1 MGLFTAIL
9 AILGLIF
16 ALAAIAALWLVA
28 VWRVYRLNREEPEH
42 IRVRTRDGWGLTL
55 YHRKPRERLFEEP
68 VLLCHGLAANYRN
81 LDFEPPWSLAQYL
94 ADAGFECFSVDW
106 RGTGRS
112 RYAPKGKRVTDY
124 NVDDHI
130 LEDAPAFIEEALSR
144 TGARRVFWLGHS
156 LGGLVGYGVAGTET
170 AEKLAGIVTLGSPA
184 FFRYPRYMHRIIRF
198 AMVLGWPRAV
208 RQRLFS
214 VATAPFLGHIALP
227 LTDVVFNPDHIAPR
241 EQRKIYAQVVSSVSF
256 GVLKQFD
263 GWLHGDCFCS
273 MDGRVDY
280 RAGMARMN
288 VPLLVTGGSVDRL
301 APPEVVQS
309 AWELAGSTDK
319 TLMIFGTA
327 NGDRL
332 DYGHGDLIF
341 GVGAPIEVFPRIR
354 TWLEARATRRS
365 STGSG

>member
-1 MGLFTAIL
+1 MSYLNNFNYQ
-9 AILGLIF
+9 ILGQK
-16 ALAAIAALWLVA
+16 ANPKLVFLHGLMGFGSN
-28 VWRVYRLNREEPEH
+28 WRTMARHFEERYEILLYDQRGHGRSFQPAEYRLDDYADDLDKITAEL
-42 IRVRTRDGWGLTL
+42 GWTS
-55 YHRKPRERLFEEP
+55 F
-68 VLLCHGLAANYRN
+68 
-81 LDFEPPWSLAQYL
+81 
-94 ADAGFECFSVDW
+94 
-106 RGTGRS
+106 
-112 RYAPKGKRVTDY
+112 
-124 NVDDHI
+124 I
-130 LEDAPAFIEEALSR
+130 L
-144 TGARRVFWLGHS
+144 VGHS

-214 VATAPFLGHIALP
+214 VATAPFLGHVALP

-341 GVGAPIEVFPRIR
+341 GVDAPTEVFPRIR